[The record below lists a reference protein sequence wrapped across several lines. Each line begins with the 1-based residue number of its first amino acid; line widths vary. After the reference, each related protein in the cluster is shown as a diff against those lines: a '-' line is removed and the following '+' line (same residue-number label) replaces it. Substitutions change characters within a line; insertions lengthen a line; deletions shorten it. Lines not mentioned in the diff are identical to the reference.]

1 MNKKT
6 DHESSLWG
14 KLWDNVGGY
23 VEGII
28 AIPLILTLIF
38 ITADEPVAFTWLLF
52 SGLLAFIIF
61 FLGRVRGSK
70 DMRKWVDDDYLKTK
84 TNVRYFE
91 IGLDKKGK
99 GFKSNR
105 ATIEDLIDYENKGD
119 KDWLYGLITT
129 FVIYIFLEWSGLWHK
144 LLNWLSDLFGVWIF

>member
-28 AIPLILTLIF
+28 AIPLFLTILF
-38 ITADEPVAFTWLLF
+38 ITADEPVAFTWLLS
-52 SGLLAFIIF
+52 SGLVVGIAFF
-61 FLGRVRGSK
+61 WGRVRGSK
-70 DMRKWVDDDYLKTK
+70 DMRKWVDDDSLKTK
-84 TNVRYFE
+84 TDVRYFE
-91 IGLDKKGK
+91 IDLDKKGK
-99 GFKSNR
+99 GFKSNK
-105 ATIEDLIDYENKGD
+105 ATVEDLIDYENKGD

-129 FVIYIFLEWSGLWHK
+129 FVIYIFLAWSGLWHN
-144 LLNWLSDLFGVWIF
+144 LLKWLSDLFGVYIY